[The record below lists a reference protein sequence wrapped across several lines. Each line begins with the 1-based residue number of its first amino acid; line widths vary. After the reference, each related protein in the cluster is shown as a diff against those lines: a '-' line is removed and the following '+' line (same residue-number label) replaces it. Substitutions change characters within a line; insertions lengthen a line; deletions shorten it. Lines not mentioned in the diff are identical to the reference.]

1 MSQISQINY
10 DIQFEPIFTNFTF
23 NGIEIITL
31 TTTTTNIFT
40 LNSSELEIKNCHL
53 IHKGKTIKAKSILDK
68 KNETLTIQVSKKI
81 SGRIKICIE
90 FTGILNDRLLGFYR
104 SKYKDTSGRTK
115 HLATTQFEAAD
126 ARRAFPCWDEP
137 AIKATFDVSLL
148 VEKHMT
154 AISNMPEKAKNNVN
168 SKILVEFER
177 TPIMST
183 YLLYLGVGEF
193 EFLHDNLRNIKIR
206 VVTTKGNKKKAKLSL
221 DLTKKF
227 LSEYEKYF
235 GIKYP
240 LPKLDMIA
248 IPDFAAGAMENWG
261 AITFRETILLYD
273 PKTSSTRTKQYIA
286 EVISH
291 EIAHQ
296 WFGNLVTMKWWNDLW
311 LNESFATFMAT
322 KIVDKFYPEWDYWDQ
337 FLDDAMSTAMSLD
350 SLKSSHP
357 IDVKVNHPS
366 EIRSIFDSISYDKG
380 GCILRMLEHF
390 VGKKNF
396 QNGLKKYLKKHQ
408 YSNAQGSD
416 LWNAIG
422 DVSKQPVAKM
432 MKTWIN
438 QIGFPL
444 VSVTRKNSTLLL
456 KQSRF
461 LLEEN
466 ESSKKGIWSI
476 PLIIEEGNVSNK
488 KLMIKKSECV
498 KLKNKDRNFIL
509 NPGRTGFYRVQYD
522 NQTLEN
528 LSLLID
534 EKIIGYIDRW
544 SIQNDYFA
552 QIVSGKK
559 NIQGYLDFVTSYYDE
574 DNYISSLSLGHN
586 LYSLYI
592 LASEEK
598 FSDELKEYAANFLGT
613 VIDRLGWD
621 KKKGESHTD
630 SLLRSFAIV
639 ALGKL
644 DDKEIISEAEL
655 RFKKFLKNPDSLSA
669 DLQDVVFSL
678 IAWNGSESTHKK
690 FVSLYRKA
698 NSQEQKLRFLGGMCN
713 FKQKKLLLKTLQF
726 TLGPDVRSQNIQL
739 PIMKITSNIHAKH
752 FMWPWLKKNWK
763 RIVSKAGMG
772 NPLLNRVVA
781 SIGQVVTAKQEN
793 EIKKFFKQNP
803 VRGTERTLEQTLE
816 RVRIHSKLL
825 SSLKKEFT

>member
-1 MSQISQINY
+1 MSKISQINY
-10 DIQFEPIFTNFTF
+10 DIQFEPIFTNFIF

-31 TTTTTNIFT
+31 TTTPTDSFT
-40 LNSSELEIKNCHL
+40 LNAAELEINNCYL
-53 IHKGKTIKAKSILDK
+53 IHKGKTIKAKPSLNIK
-68 KNETLTIQVSKKI
+68 KETLNIKASKKV
-81 SGRIKICIE
+81 SGKVKICIE
-90 FTGILNDRLLGFYR
+90 FKGALNDRLHGFYR
-104 SKYKDTSGRTK
+104 SKYKDGTGKTK

-137 AIKATFDVSLL
+137 AVKATFDVSLL

-154 AISNMPEKAKNNVN
+154 AISNMPEKSKNNVN
-168 SKILVEFER
+168 SKILVIFER

-193 EFLHDNLRNIKIR
+193 EFLQDKLRNITIR
-206 VVTTKGNKKKAKLSL
+206 VITTKGNKKKAKLSL

-240 LPKLDMIA
+240 LPKLDMLA

-273 PKTSSTRTKQYIA
+273 TKTSSTRTKQYIA

-322 KIVDKFYPEWDYWDQ
+322 KIVDKFYPEWDLWDQ
-337 FLDDAMSTAMSLD
+337 FLDDAMNTAMSLD
-350 SLKSSHP
+350 SLKTSHP
-357 IDVKVNHPS
+357 IDVNVNHPS

-396 QNGLKKYLKKHQ
+396 QNGLKKYLIKHQ
-408 YSNAQGSD
+408 YSNAEGSD

-422 DVSKQPVAKM
+422 QVSKQPIDKM

-438 QIGFPL
+438 QVGFPL
-444 VSVTRKNSTLLL
+444 ISVTRKNSKLTL

-461 LLEEN
+461 LLEETK
-466 ESSKKGIWSI
+466 SSKKGVWSI
-476 PLIIEEGNVSNK
+476 PVIIEEGNDRTK
-488 KLMIKKSECV
+488 KLMTKQSDQL
-498 KLKNKDRNFIL
+498 KLKNQERNFIL
-509 NPGRTGFYRVQYD
+509 NPGRTGFYRVAYD
-522 NQTLEN
+522 YNTLEN

-534 EKIIGYIDRW
+534 EKIIDYIDRW

-552 QIVSGKK
+552 QTVSGKQK
-559 NIQGYLDFVTSYYDE
+559 VQDYLDFSSAYYDE
-574 DNYISSLSLGHN
+574 DNYISSLSLAHN
-586 LYSLYI
+586 LYSLYT
-592 LASEEK
+592 LSHKEK
-598 FSDELKEYAANFLGT
+598 FSNELKQYAANFLGT
-613 VIDRLGWD
+613 IVDRLGWD
-621 KKKGESHTD
+621 KKKDEPHTD
-630 SLLRSFAIV
+630 SLLRSFALV
-639 ALGKL
+639 GLGKL
-644 DDKEIISEAEL
+644 GDMDISSEAEK
-655 RFKKFLKNPDSLSA
+655 RFKKFLKNPHSLSA
-669 DLQDVVFSL
+669 DLQEVVFSL
-678 IAWNGSESTHKK
+678 VAWNGNEATHKK
-690 FVSLYRKA
+690 FISLFRKA
-698 NSQEQKLRFLGGMCN
+698 NSQEEKLRFLAGMCS

-739 PIMKITSNIHAKH
+739 PIMRITSNIYGKD
-752 FMWPWLKKNWK
+752 FMWSWLKNNWK
-763 RIVSKAGMG
+763 KITDKAGIG

-781 SIGQVVTAKQEN
+781 SIGHVVVAKQEK
-793 EIKKFFKQNP
+793 EIRKFFKQNP
-803 VRGTERTLEQTLE
+803 VRGTEMTLEQTLE
-816 RVRIHSKLL
+816 RVRIHTKFL

>member
-1 MSQISQINY
+1 MSHISQINY

-68 KNETLTIQVSKKI
+68 KNETLIIQTPKKI
-81 SGRIKICIE
+81 SGRLKICIE

-154 AISNMPEKAKNNVN
+154 AISNMPEKAKKNVN

-193 EFLHDNLRNIKIR
+193 EFLHDNLRNIRIR

-461 LLEEN
+461 LLEETK
-466 ESSKKGIWSI
+466 SSKNGTWSI
-476 PLIIEEGNVSNK
+476 PLIIEEGDSRTK
-488 KLMIKKSECV
+488 KLMIKKSEQS
-498 KLKNKDRNFIL
+498 KLKHKDRNFII

-522 NQTLEN
+522 DSTLEN

-534 EKIIGYIDRW
+534 EKIIDYVDRW
-544 SIQNDYFA
+544 SLQNDYFA
-552 QIVSGKK
+552 QVVSGKK
-559 NIQGYLDFVTSYYDE
+559 NVHSYLDFTSAYYDE
-574 DNYISSLSLGHN
+574 DNYISSLSLAHN
-586 LYSLYI
+586 LYSLYTI
-592 LASEEK
+592 SHKEK
-598 FSDELKEYAANFLGT
+598 FSDELRQHAINFLGT
-613 VIDRLGWD
+613 IIDRLGWD
-621 KKKGESHTD
+621 KKRNEPHTNA
-630 SLLRSFAIV
+630 LLRSFAIV
-639 ALGKL
+639 GLGKL
-644 DDKEIISEAEL
+644 GDKQIIAEAES
-655 RFKKFLKNPDSLSA
+655 RFKKFLKTPNSLPA
-669 DLQDVVFSL
+669 DLQESVFSL
-678 IAWNGSESTHKK
+678 VAWNGNESVYKK
-690 FVSLYRKA
+690 FMQLYKKA
-698 NSQEQKLRFLGGMCN
+698 SSQEEKLRFLAALCS

-726 TLGPDVRSQNIQL
+726 TLGPDVRSQNIQM
-739 PIMKITSNIHAKH
+739 PIMRITSNIYGKD
-752 FMWPWLKKNWK
+752 FMWLWLKKNWK
-763 RIVSKAGMG
+763 KIVNKAGIG
-772 NPLLNRVVA
+772 NPLLNRIVA
-781 SIGQVVTAKQEN
+781 SIGQVVVSKQEK
-793 EIKKFFKQNP
+793 EIRKFFKENP

-816 RVRIHSKLL
+816 RVRVHSKFLA
-825 SSLKKEFT
+825 SLKKEFS